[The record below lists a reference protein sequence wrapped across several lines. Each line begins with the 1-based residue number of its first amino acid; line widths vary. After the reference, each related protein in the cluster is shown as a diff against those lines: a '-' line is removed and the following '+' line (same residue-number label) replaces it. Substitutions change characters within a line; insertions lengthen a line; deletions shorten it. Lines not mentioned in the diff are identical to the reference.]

1 MYTKR
6 AVESQ
11 RVLLASLFFSVI
23 CPEGMVR
30 DGSYV
35 HGVFHRK
42 LQVEKGENVCQ
53 EIREKV

>member
-23 CPEGMVR
+23 CPEETVK
-30 DGSYV
+30 DSSCV
-35 HGVFHRK
+35 HVVFTEIYRLK
-42 LQVEKGENVCQ
+42 KEKMYA
-53 EIREKV
+53 KK

>member
-23 CPEGMVR
+23 CPEETVR
-30 DGSYV
+30 DSSCV
-35 HGVFHRK
+35 LVFFTENYRLK
-42 LQVEKGENVCQ
+42 KEKMYA
-53 EIREKV
+53 KK

>member
-35 HGVFHRK
+35 HGVFTGIYRLK
-42 LQVEKGENVCQ
+42 KEKMYA
-53 EIREKV
+53 KK

>member
-23 CPEGMVR
+23 CPEETVR
-30 DGSYV
+30 DGSCV
-35 HGVFHRK
+35 HGVFTENYRLK
-42 LQVEKGENVCQ
+42 KGENVCQ

>member
-23 CPEGMVR
+23 CPEETVR
-30 DGSYV
+30 DSSCV
-35 HGVFHRK
+35 HVVFTENYRLK
-42 LQVEKGENVCQ
+42 MEKMYA
-53 EIREKV
+53 KK

>member
-35 HGVFHRK
+35 HGVFTENYRLK
-42 LQVEKGENVCQ
+42 KEKMYT
-53 EIREKV
+53 KK

>member
-11 RVLLASLFFSVI
+11 RVLWASLFFAVI

-30 DGSYV
+30 DSSHD
-35 HGVFHRK
+35 HGVFTGIYRLK
-42 LQVEKGENVCQ
+42 KEKMYA
-53 EIREKV
+53 KK

>member
-23 CPEGMVR
+23 CLEETVR
-30 DGSYV
+30 DSSCV
-35 HGVFHRK
+35 HVVFTENYRLK
-42 LQVEKGENVCQ
+42 KEKMYA
-53 EIREKV
+53 KK